1 MSNGTLDITPAAYPP
16 SYTYT
21 APTWP
26 PPSGGAPFAGNELGP
41 IMNPYPYGTG
51 QTANISTNPPAPPSG
66 WPPPWGALKATSFP
80 QKMPSGAN
88 GQNQGG
94 AYQLPKPTPPWE
106 VGPIAAPP
114 SISAGNPPY
123 SMGPIH

>member
-1 MSNGTLDITPAAYPP
+1 MSNAISQQAFPP

-21 APTWP
+21 PPPWP
-26 PPSGGAPFAGNELGP
+26 PPSGGAPFVGNELGP
-41 IMNPYPYGTG
+41 ILNPYPYGTTQG
-51 QTANISTNPPAPPSG
+51 ANISTSPPAPPAG
-66 WPPPWGALKATSFP
+66 YPPPFGSMPGTTYP
-80 QKMPSGAN
+80 QRMPGGAN

-94 AYQLPKPTPPWE
+94 VYQLPKPTPPWE

-123 SMGPIH
+123 SMGPLH